1 MAFVPGVT
9 HDVFVSY
16 AHLDNDGPKGRANQG
31 WVDLF
36 VELLAA
42 QVRRRLGSKSV
53 DFWTDRE
60 HAGNHPLTPS
70 LLTAVRG
77 SALLLVV
84 MSPSYLNSTWCARER
99 NSFLELARDRVAD
112 GRVFI
117 VDFLD
122 VRLELRPRE
131 FGDLT
136 GFPFWVFDTVAG
148 ATRTLGESNPSE
160 DEFIRHLYGLSQ
172 HVANQ
177 LRRLEAAAHEAARA
191 PVAPAP
197 AGADGVLVARATDDL
212 EEREQEIRN
221 HLVQAGLRSPPRKMY
236 LQTSEQEFEAA
247 LLADLRQCK
256 VFAQVLSSARG
267 PEMVFGGEGRL
278 PVRLFD
284 LAKKSGIKILQWRD
298 RGVDPSSVGDPTH
311 RKLLDG
317 AIACPIEE
325 FKRLLVDEAK
335 RVPPVPRSRPAKVI
349 VYVDTDPADR
359 ELALAI
365 GQELS
370 RAGIACYFPLD
381 AGTPEQIRK
390 DVEANLRD
398 CDGVLVVYGS
408 SEIDSVRTR
417 LRFDSKIV
425 SQRESPPATLAIY
438 EGPPPDALKL
448 KRLLAS
454 MMDPDVMVINCA
466 DGVRPERLE
475 PFVTRLRAA

>member
-1 MAFVPGVT
+1 
-9 HDVFVSY
+9 
-16 AHLDNDGPKGRANQG
+16 
-31 WVDLF
+31 
-36 VELLAA
+36 
-42 QVRRRLGSKSV
+42 
-53 DFWTDRE
+53 
-60 HAGNHPLTPS
+60 
-70 LLTAVRG
+70 
-77 SALLLVV
+77 
-84 MSPSYLNSTWCARER
+84 
-99 NSFLELARDRVAD
+99 
-112 GRVFI
+112 
-117 VDFLD
+117 
-122 VRLELRPRE
+122 
-131 FGDLT
+131 
-136 GFPFWVFDTVAG
+136 
-148 ATRTLGESNPSE
+148 
-160 DEFIRHLYGLSQ
+160 
-172 HVANQ
+172 
-177 LRRLEAAAHEAARA
+177 
-191 PVAPAP
+191 
-197 AGADGVLVARATDDL
+197 
-212 EEREQEIRN
+212 
-221 HLVQAGLRSPPRKMY
+221 
-236 LQTSEQEFEAA
+236 
-247 LLADLRQCK
+247 
-256 VFAQVLSSARG
+256 
-267 PEMVFGGEGRL
+267 MVFGGEGRL

-317 AIACPIEE
+317 AIACPIDE

-335 RVPPVPRSRPAKVI
+335 RVPPAPRSRPAKVI

-381 AGTPEQIRK
+381 AGAPEQIRT